1 MDLKHASFIDP
12 CNDNNFI
19 NSINHF
25 LSFSFSLVRHESKDN
40 PLILAGEEIQK
51 NIFPHRW
58 GPSVPVT
65 RLTDY
70 DPPSCGKFFLKNH
83 SKGFPCKRAR
93 FSIENRVVSQF
104 PLESPLSTDS
114 LVIESTRRIFHIHP
128 RCHYRHL
135 FFSLRIKK
143 FEIFR
148 PRFMDDEVAIVD
160 CIYLRENLR
169 KKNSFANAKWTRESI
184 GSMQA
189 NKIVYHKFE
198 KIVFPFKMPFFENFC
213 FVTRSKRNYSSYF

>member
-51 NIFPHRW
+51 NIFLHRW

-114 LVIESTRRIFHIHP
+114 LVIESARRIFHIHP
-128 RCHYRHL
+128 RCHYYHHL
-135 FFSLRIKK
+135 FFFYSNEIER

-148 PRFMDDEVAIVD
+148 PRFVDDEVAIVD

-169 KKNSFANAKWTRESI
+169 KKNSFANAK
-184 GSMQA
+184 
-189 NKIVYHKFE
+189 
-198 KIVFPFKMPFFENFC
+198 
-213 FVTRSKRNYSSYF
+213 